1 MSGFK
6 DFTLPGAPETWVGRR
21 GPRSRSRA
29 RTRKMETRSSERNRC
44 SGKSASGSAGKRAC
58 AWVSSVSRGALRAE
72 SRRSQGGAGAVAE
85 AAGVDPGAL
94 GLQPCTTRGPAV
106 WSSVCPSCPAV
117 SGSAFGFLP
126 VPLVSF
132 GARLGT
138 RLGKGGPLL
147 LGVVVFDKLITVPME
162 TFLASGGDWPPAGE
176 AEQRCYLGPG
186 VLVGRLRPGQ

>member
-1 MSGFK
+1 MRMG
-6 DFTLPGAPETWVGRR
+6 LVGQPG
-21 GPRSRSRA
+21 RSQGGV
-29 RTRKMETRSSERNRC
+29 E
-44 SGKSASGSAGKRAC
+44 
-58 AWVSSVSRGALRAE
+58 ALRAE
-72 SRRSQGGAGAVAE
+72 PGRLRKRRVWAV
-85 AAGVDPGAL
+85 PP